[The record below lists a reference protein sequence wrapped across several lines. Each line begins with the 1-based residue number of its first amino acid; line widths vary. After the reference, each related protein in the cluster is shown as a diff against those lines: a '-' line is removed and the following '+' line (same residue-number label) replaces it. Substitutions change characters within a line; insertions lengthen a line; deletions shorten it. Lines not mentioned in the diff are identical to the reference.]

1 MKTKFGKTIAGVAL
15 LFCAY
20 GAGGCHGDLD
30 IMQDNK
36 LSASNMWKEESDATS
51 ATYGLYV
58 YLRSALKSM
67 NDIYLCWGELRN
79 GLWGPGTHNTLNGV
93 DQSQVRTSTMSSVNE
108 YADWTALYTTVNQAN
123 LVIRHVPAMGLKEK
137 PRAFCLGNAHFI
149 RAYCFFQI
157 ARIWGDAPLPLW
169 GYESTDTEL
178 FLGRTPVSEVLMRV
192 ERDIADAER
201 YVADTS
207 DKTVATPAAVA
218 MLKADYALW
227 MYRMQAGGEAYLAMA
242 QEALG
247 ELGLSD
253 ALLEPAYA
261 DIFSSSNKCGREVIF
276 AVHQDVSEAL
286 NGPAYNFFKNGEM
299 FRAYAGD
306 LRFVDVDGDGIMT
319 KGNRTLSN
327 HGDLEIIG
335 NQSPRYQYSI
345 NMSLNWNGIG
355 LSMLWQGVG
364 KRDWYPTAN
373 KDDIYGA
380 NQFWQLYGYTIPS
393 FITYDFMDDVWSEQ
407 NPGGY
412 FPRLRPIQSYNG
424 GPLGQN
430 NDRYLQSVA
439 YLRFK
444 NLTIGYTLPV
454 LKKYLS
460 KLRIYVSG
468 ENLCYWSPLKK
479 HCKLIDPELAISS
492 GTYKGGTGTGYTMPR
507 TFSFGVDITF

>member
-1 MKTKFGKTIAGVAL
+1 MDGRQIINAEDQFLLGYALPHSTGGIGNTFRYRNWTLNVYMDYALGHSVRNDMQMRYFQSTMGNCNYNLVNEVKKCWSQPGDDTRYARFTANDTDWGNRNYGRTSDIFVEKADYLLPARRFALVVAPEGVAAQTAHKPGDAHRLGQHAL
-15 LFCAY
+15 LLDGRAR
-20 GAGGCHGDLD
+20 GLARGRDHRRPLHRVVDLRHRV
-30 IMQDNK
+30 QS
-36 LSASNMWKEESDATS
+36 LPADAQ
-51 ATYGLYV
+51 
-58 YLRSALKSM
+58 SALHGQTHVLTPYCHENEIRKDYSRSRAAVLRIRGGRLSRRPGHHAGQQALRPATCGKRRATPRRPPTGCTSTCAVRSKSM

-79 GLWGPGTHNTLNGV
+79 GLWGRG
-93 DQSQVRTSTMSSVNE
+93 RTTRSTASTSRRCAPAPMSSVNE

-286 NGPAYNFFKNGEM
+286 NGPAYYLG
-299 FRAYAGD
+299 
-306 LRFVDVDGDGIMT
+306 
-319 KGNRTLSN
+319 
-327 HGDLEIIG
+327 
-335 NQSPRYQYSI
+335 
-345 NMSLNWNGIG
+345 WN
-355 LSMLWQGVG
+355 
-364 KRDWYPTAN
+364 
-373 KDDIYGA
+373 
-380 NQFWQLYGYTIPS
+380 
-393 FITYDFMDDVWSEQ
+393 E
-407 NPGGY
+407 
-412 FPRLRPIQSYNG
+412 SY
-424 GPLGQN
+424 
-430 NDRYLQSVA
+430 
-439 YLRFK
+439 
-444 NLTIGYTLPV
+444 
-454 LKKYLS
+454 
-460 KLRIYVSG
+460 
-468 ENLCYWSPLKK
+468 
-479 HCKLIDPELAISS
+479 
-492 GTYKGGTGTGYTMPR
+492 
-507 TFSFGVDITF
+507 

>member
-67 NDIYLCWGELRN
+67 NDVYLCWGELRN

-286 NGPAYNFFKNGEM
+286 NGPAYYLGWNESYVEA
-299 FRAYAGD
+299 AYRNNPVPTTG
-306 LRFVDVDGDGIMT
+306 
-319 KGNRTLSN
+319 
-327 HGDLEIIG
+327 G
-335 NQSPRYQYSI
+335 NQWWWYTDTYRALLQADPADTRAALTCRTALLDNVVVTCTAITPATKPAAPGGVSFDAAAAADRLTLKWNAVPDATSYTVAYWKGSASAPESEYAYKTGIASTATSQELTNLESNTSYWAKVKAVG
-345 NMSLNWNGIG
+345 SLD
-355 LSMLWQGVG
+355 S
-364 KRDWYPTAN
+364 DWSETANATTMDSGGEPLLPTADLLDVVFRN
-373 KDDIYGA
+373 DGSAMDNSSSA
-380 NQFWQLYGYTIPS
+380 TPVRRMPS
-393 FITYDFMDDVWSEQ
+393 S
-407 NPGGY
+407 
-412 FPRLRPIQSYNG
+412 RP
-424 GPLGQN
+424 
-430 NDRYLQSVA
+430 
-439 YLRFK
+439 
-444 NLTIGYTLPV
+444 
-454 LKKYLS
+454 
-460 KLRIYVSG
+460 
-468 ENLCYWSPLKK
+468 
-479 HCKLIDPELAISS
+479 
-492 GTYKGGTGTGYTMPR
+492 
-507 TFSFGVDITF
+507 